1 MTALTVDV
9 IRVFFAFVAIV
20 SILTIAI
27 VIIANTADVDS
38 MADPAP
44 RHGED
49 DEHGWPRV
57 PDEQMRII
65 DAVLPKAQAWDRWV
79 QYREAEKQ

>member
-1 MTALTVDV
+1 MTV
-9 IRVFFAFVAIV
+9 IRVFFAVVVVVAIV
-20 SILTIAI
+20 TIAV

-44 RHGED
+44 RPGED
-49 DEHGWPRV
+49 EDSWPRV

-65 DAVLPKAQAWDRWV
+65 DAALPRRQVNARWDFNREGMV
-79 QYREAEKQ
+79 Q